1 MHVECFSVSIRS
13 VGRVLYNLVL
23 LNLEEMLGINSLFQM
38 KYTTC
43 IRSVPESF
51 LMNCKTNS
59 LRWEEMHFI
68 SPLHSNDVLQLVRHT

>member
-51 LMNCKTNS
+51 LMN
-59 LRWEEMHFI
+59 
-68 SPLHSNDVLQLVRHT
+68 